1 MIQYSTMRSKRT
13 NANPFRY
20 GCVVEDSFYC
30 PRPTLEKQL
39 SGFVRSGQNVVVHGE
54 RRMGK
59 TSLINAVVRGM
70 RGWRMVYVDLLHVQT
85 VGDVCRRIVSAV
97 RVAEKKASL
106 FEKALKMLPR
116 LRPVMKIDPST
127 GEFGFGLDARA
138 ADDPYA
144 IEEVMD
150 MLSGVA
156 SNGRTVVVFDEFQD
170 VGNMAEAQTVLALMR
185 GKIQFQGDTP
195 YVFTG
200 SVRDRMV
207 EMFDNPDSPFYK
219 SALTL
224 CVGEIDTED
233 FVSFLRHRFENG
245 GRRVTDETVR
255 AIVAAVS
262 GVPGDAQQ
270 LCEAIW
276 GVTAKEIGR
285 ADIDS
290 ALEVVFTRE
299 GDKFESFCERLS
311 PVQFKLLVAIARFG
325 GREIQSRRFLDEAGI
340 GNAASA
346 RKAAGRLCEL
356 RYVYLFKGEYRFA
369 SMFFRAWLLRRGY

>member
-1 MIQYSTMRSKRT
+1 MKSKT
-13 NANPFRY
+13 GDANPFRY

-30 PRPTLEKQL
+30 PRPVLERQL
-39 SGFVRSGQNVVVHGE
+39 AGFVRSGQNVVVHGE

-59 TSLINAVVRGM
+59 TSLINAVVGGM
-70 RGWRMVYVDLLHVQT
+70 RAWRMVYVDLLHVQT

-97 RVAEKKASL
+97 RAVEKKASL

-116 LRPVMKIDPST
+116 LRPVMRIDPST

-144 IEEVMD
+144 MEEVMD
-150 MLSGVA
+150 MLSGLA
-156 SNGRTVVVFDEFQD
+156 SKGRTVIVFDEFQD
-170 VGNMAEAQTVLALMR
+170 IGNLAEAQTVLALMR
-185 GKIQFQGDTP
+185 GKIQFQGNTP

-200 SVRDRMV
+200 SVRHRMI

-224 CVGEIDTED
+224 CVGEIDTES
-233 FVSFLRHRFENG
+233 FVSFLRKRFESG
-245 GRRVTDETVR
+245 GRRVSDETVG
-255 AIVAAVS
+255 AIVAAVA

-270 LCEAIW
+270 LCEAVW
-276 GVTAKEIGR
+276 EVTSRQVEKE
-285 ADIDS
+285 DVDS
-290 ALEVVFTRE
+290 ALKVVFMRE

-346 RKAAGRLCEL
+346 RKAAARLCEL
-356 RYVYLFKGEYRFA
+356 RYIYSFRGEYRFA
-369 SMFFRAWLLRRGY
+369 SMFFRAWLLYRGY